1 MPSLSPQLVFSLV
14 TEITLVLITCL
25 LVVQPESIFS
35 GSSQGARRAAGYVG
49 MVALC
54 LTFCWSVIFG
64 IVIALN
70 NLDFRI

>member
-1 MPSLSPQLVFSLV
+1 M
-14 TEITLVLITCL
+14 ILITCL
-25 LVVQPESIFS
+25 LVVQPESVFG
-35 GSSQGARRAAGYVG
+35 GSSQGVRRAASYVG

-70 NLDFRI
+70 NLDFRL